1 MRVSCTPQRPRSF
14 LVLPL
19 SGPARSARE
28 HMTHGRRIYGMRSPA
43 DQTKNSNSFT
53 ALNQQSRP
61 RTAVN
66 LPRALL
72 DANSTRFYVIVPPLT
87 HPNADMPNN
96 TGSLGWQQL
105 NATLDSLGRFGYD
118 DVVLIDNS
126 HQQGPLLRQSFA
138 RPMVASSGRQYSF
151 SALAD
156 ALRHAMHGGL
166 ADAAGA
172 RWGDGG
178 VGAEISRKHMVLLGH
193 NVRLCRPLRR
203 PRCAVSPL
211 IHTLMGHIT
220 AWLCVHTHCCLVMC
234 AHTLLLGY
242 VHT

>member
-1 MRVSCTPQRPRSF
+1 MAAAYTAC
-14 LVLPL
+14 
-19 SGPARSARE
+19 
-28 HMTHGRRIYGMRSPA
+28 GRR
-43 DQTKNSNSFT
+43 QTKTNSNSFT

-118 DVVLIDNS
+118 DVVLIDNG

-138 RPMVASSGRQYSF
+138 RPVVASSGRQYSF

-166 ADAAGA
+166 ADIAGA
-172 RWGDGG
+172 RGRDGG
-178 VGAEISRKHMVLLGH
+178 VGADMSRKHMVLLGH

-211 IHTLMGHIT
+211 IHNGAHY
-220 AWLCVHTHCCLVMC
+220 CLAMC

-242 VHT
+242 VCTHIAAWLCAHIE